1 MRRWIAPVCAVVI
14 ILLTIGLVVVM
25 NQARERRAL
34 FDQAGVSQI
43 YRENREALEKLDVV
57 APDGVGYSGA
67 KLAFGMLADQL
78 EGKYPAAEMV
88 KLAKHQQ
95 PVIAMLG
102 MELLARNGY
111 FDCLVRFRQ
120 DDRAVHYQSGCTVN
134 TTKPISYV
142 LGEFW
147 GLDEFM
153 QDHAVQLSW
162 LGVVL
167 RWR

>member
-1 MRRWIAPVCAVVI
+1 MKRWIAPVCAVVI

-25 NQARERRAL
+25 NQARARRAL

-43 YRENREALEKLDVV
+43 YRENRAALDKLDVV
-57 APDGVGYSGA
+57 APGGVGESGA
-67 KLAFGMLADQL
+67 QLEFGILADQL
-78 EGKYPAAEMV
+78 DGKYPASEMV

-111 FDCLVRFRQ
+111 FDCLVRFHQ
-120 DDRAVHYQSGCTVN
+120 DDRPVRYRSGCTVN
-134 TTKPISYV
+134 TTKPISYI
-142 LGEFW
+142 LSEYW
-147 GLDEFM
+147 GIDEFM
-153 QDHAVQLSW
+153 QNHAVQLSW

-167 RWR
+167 RWH